1 MKMQNATALVTGAG
15 RGLGRALVQAS
26 VEAGA
31 RRVYAT
37 GRDLRRLEA
46 LAAEWPEVV
55 VPLALDITDA
65 RSVAEAAAR
74 VGELSVLFNNAGVI
88 AAGGVL
94 ASSPDAVVREFETN
108 VFGTL
113 AVTRAFLPALERA
126 APAGGAAIVNVLSVA
141 SLANVP
147 LFGVYAAAKAASL
160 SLTQALRVALADK
173 GVRVHAVL
181 PGAIDTDMVRAYDMP
196 KTSPELVAQAIVAG
210 VEADEED
217 ICPDPTS
224 QQLYTQWQSDPRAVA
239 RALGAMTG

>member
-173 GVRVHAVL
+173 GVRVHAV
-181 PGAIDTDMVRAYDMP
+181 AYDMP